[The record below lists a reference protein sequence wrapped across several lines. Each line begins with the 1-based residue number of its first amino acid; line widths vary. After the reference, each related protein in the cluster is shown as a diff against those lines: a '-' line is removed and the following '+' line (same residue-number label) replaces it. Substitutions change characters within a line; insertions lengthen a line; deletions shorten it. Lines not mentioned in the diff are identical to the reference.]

1 MPALIRRPFLSQA
14 LQRLLQVVLPMLF
27 LLPLAGA
34 AEAATSLD
42 LAAFKGR
49 VVYIDFWA
57 SWCGPCRQS
66 FPWMKDM
73 QAKYGKDGLAII
85 AINVDQEKKQ
95 ADKFLAEFN
104 PVFTVLFDENG
115 ALATQ
120 FRVQA
125 MPSSFML
132 DRDGRPRF
140 KHLGF
145 HEGKRGEYE
154 KEITQLLSEKP

>member
-1 MPALIRRPFLSQA
+1 MSSLIRRL
-14 LQRLLQVVLPMLF
+14 
-27 LLPLAGA
+27 LLPLLLLLPFGNA
-34 AEAATSLD
+34 ALAAPQLD
-42 LAAFKGR
+42 LAAYKGK

-73 QAKYGKDGLAII
+73 QAKYGRDGFAII
-85 AINVDQEKKQ
+85 AINVDQEKKL

-104 PVFTVLFDENG
+104 PAFTVLFDGNG
-115 ALATQ
+115 TLASQ
-120 FRVQA
+120 FKVQT

-132 DRDGRPRF
+132 DRNGQPRF

-145 HEGKRGEYE
+145 HEGKRADYE
-154 KEITQLLSEKP
+154 QEITQLLSEKS

>member
-1 MPALIRRPFLSQA
+1 MSSLIRRL
-14 LQRLLQVVLPMLF
+14 
-27 LLPLAGA
+27 LLPLLLLLPLGNA
-34 AEAATSLD
+34 ALAAPQLD
-42 LAAFKGR
+42 LAAYKGK

-73 QAKYGKDGLAII
+73 QAKYGRDGFVII
-85 AINVDQEKKQ
+85 AINVDQEKKL

-104 PVFTVLFDENG
+104 PAFTVLFDSNG
-115 ALATQ
+115 TLASQ
-120 FRVQA
+120 FKVQT

-132 DRDGRPRF
+132 DRNGQPRF

-145 HEGKRGEYE
+145 HEGKRADYE
-154 KEITQLLSEKP
+154 QEITQLLSEKS